1 VPEAGVKLFT
11 AGPGVITSV
20 EGGFEI
26 ESVTGTEP
34 EPTSGD
40 VVTTTLAEKLPGGR
54 LVTFTEILI
63 DNGPCP
69 QVCGEEG
76 RVNQPD
82 WLAGVPAG

>member
-1 VPEAGVKLFT
+1 MKLLT

-20 EGGFEI
+20 EGGLEI
-26 ESVTGTEP
+26 ESVTGTEL

-40 VVTTTLAEKLPGGR
+40 VVMATLAAKLPGGR
-54 LVTFTEILI
+54 LVTFTEMLI
-63 DNGPCP
+63 DKGPCP